1 MKKIEDTNT
10 LVFIVDL
17 TANKRQ
23 IKDAV
28 KRLYEIKAE
37 RVNTL
42 VRCDT
47 LKRDGCLNFEL
58 TLCLKTRRHQEGL
71 RQAVRG

>member
-28 KRLYEIKAE
+28 KRLYEIKAD

-42 VRCDT
+42 IRYATTPFCSFV
-47 LKRDGCLNFEL
+47 
-58 TLCLKTRRHQEGL
+58 LC
-71 RQAVRG
+71 